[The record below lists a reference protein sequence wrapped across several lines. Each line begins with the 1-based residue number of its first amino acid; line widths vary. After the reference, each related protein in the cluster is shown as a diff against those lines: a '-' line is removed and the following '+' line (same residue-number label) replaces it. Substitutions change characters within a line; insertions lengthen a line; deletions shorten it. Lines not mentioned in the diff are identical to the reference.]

1 MKIKFDTENT
11 SVLDKE
17 LDVKCTVEEL
27 MIVGAVLG
35 NETKTS
41 IERKILNTR
50 VTHGRGGEIIK
61 RTNESDKPQAIF
73 DNILD
78 FLIKEDII

>member
-27 MIVGAVLG
+27 MIIGAVLG
-35 NETKTS
+35 NETTTS
-41 IERKILNTR
+41 TKHKISNSR
-50 VTHGRGGEIIK
+50 VSYGRSGEIIK
-61 RTNESDKPQAIF
+61 RINESDKLQDIF
-73 DNILD
+73 DSILD
-78 FLIKEDII
+78 FLIKEDIT

>member
-27 MIVGAVLG
+27 MIIGAVLG

-41 IERKILNTR
+41 LERKILNTR
-50 VTHGRGGEIIK
+50 VTLGRDGEIIK
-61 RTNESDKPQAIF
+61 RINESDKLQVIF
-73 DNILD
+73 DSILD